1 MVASVPVSNTGGW
14 QSWTSVTV
22 PAGGATG
29 VHRLYVVFRSASA
42 ADFVNVNWFQFSR

>member
-1 MVASVPVSNTGGW
+1 M
-14 QSWTSVTV
+14 V

-29 VHRLYVVFRSASA
+29 VHRLYLVFRSASA